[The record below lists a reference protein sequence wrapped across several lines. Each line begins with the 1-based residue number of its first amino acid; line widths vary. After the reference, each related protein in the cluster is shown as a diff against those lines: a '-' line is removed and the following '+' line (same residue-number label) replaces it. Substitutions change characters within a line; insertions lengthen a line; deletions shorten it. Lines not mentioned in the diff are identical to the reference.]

1 MIYSKLLCWLC
12 PYTLNFME
20 ATTPVPYLYCLC
32 QLKSW
37 WDSVCVYIKQLVCQY
52 LLAIITFVEHWSH
65 LFLFICVSLA
75 IVVSVCYNTP
85 HTTTQSQTDAV
96 HFSSAHFGAG
106 IGPIHMSNVDCNG
119 RESNLIECSRS
130 STVNCTN
137 GHSEDAGVRCQGN
150 FIQCYCRSVLKSMT
164 LSACDTFQH
173 FKFTVILRLSWLNQA
188 LNMAEKQQLASYP
201 GPTQQIRKGTW
212 SHLQTIS
219 YVTITCLLW
228 SRASQL
234 PLMMALQ
241 SRWANLAKE
250 QSQGNPVR
258 QE

>member
-1 MIYSKLLCWLC
+1 MPLHFEFYGGNYPCSLFVLPMSIEILVRFSLCL
-12 PYTLNFME
+12 
-20 ATTPVPYLYCLC
+20 
-32 QLKSW
+32 
-37 WDSVCVYIKQLVCQY
+37 KQLVCQY

-119 RESNLIECSRS
+119 RESNLIDCSRS

-150 FIQCYCRSVLKSMT
+150 FIQCFL
-164 LSACDTFQH
+164 D
-173 FKFTVILRLSWLNQA
+173 
-188 LNMAEKQQLASYP
+188 
-201 GPTQQIRKGTW
+201 
-212 SHLQTIS
+212 
-219 YVTITCLLW
+219 LLW
-228 SRASQL
+228 SQWPWVHVTLFSTSSL
-234 PLMMALQ
+234 L
-241 SRWANLAKE
+241 S
-250 QSQGNPVR
+250 S
-258 QE
+258 